1 MAWVDAV
8 LAAVLLEYLVFI
20 GLVGRARGR
29 YGIEAPATSGHP
41 VFERWQRVQGNTL
54 ELLVVFVP
62 ALMLAAR
69 YWNPLYAAGL
79 GALFFVGRALYAVSY
94 VRDPRTRGLGFVL
107 SLLPTAVLV
116 LVALVGALRGA
127 AS

>member
-1 MAWVDAV
+1 MAWVDVV
-8 LAAVLLEYLVFI
+8 LAAVLLEYLFFI

-41 VFERWQRVQGNTL
+41 VFERWLRVQGNTL

-62 ALMLAAR
+62 ALWLAAR
-69 YWNPLYAAGL
+69 YWNPLYAAVL
-79 GALFFVGRALYAVSY
+79 GVVFFVGRALYAISY
-94 VRDPRTRGLGFVL
+94 VRDPKTRGLGFVL

-116 LVALVGALRGA
+116 LAALVGALRGA
-127 AS
+127 AA

>member
-1 MAWVDAV
+1 MAWVDVV
-8 LAAVLLEYLVFI
+8 LAVVLLEYLFFI

-41 VFERWQRVQGNTL
+41 VFERWLRVQGNTL

-62 ALMLAAR
+62 ALWLAAR
-69 YWNPLYAAGL
+69 YWNPLYAAVL
-79 GALFFVGRALYAVSY
+79 GVVFFVGRALYAISY
-94 VRDPRTRGLGFVL
+94 VRDPKTRGLGFVL

-116 LVALVGALRGA
+116 LAALVGALRGA
-127 AS
+127 AA

>member
-1 MAWVDAV
+1 MAWVDVV
-8 LAAVLLEYLVFI
+8 LAAVLLEYLFFI

-41 VFERWQRVQGNTL
+41 VFERWLRVQGNTL

-62 ALMLAAR
+62 ALWLAAR
-69 YWNPLYAAGL
+69 YWNPLYAAAL
-79 GALFFVGRALYAVSY
+79 GALFFVGRALYAISY
-94 VRDPRTRGLGFVL
+94 VRDPKTRGLGFVL

-116 LVALVGALRGA
+116 LAALVGALRGIA
-127 AS
+127 A